1 MPWFYEDYENV
12 AKVGLHVEK
21 VLVEEQTQ
29 YQKLAIYINKYF
41 GKILL
46 LDDRVM
52 FSEKDEFIYHEMITH
67 MPLCTHANPKKVLVI
82 GGGDGGAVREVLK
95 HASVDEV
102 VLCEIDERVVTL
114 CKEHFPSVA
123 CGLSDPRVKII
134 YRDGFKYLQEQ
145 QNYFDLIITDSTDP
159 IGPAENLFKE
169 NYFQLVKKSL
179 KSDGIMVSQSES
191 PWFYADILRKM
202 TKAMCNHYKC
212 VETYIAMVP
221 LYFPGFWT
229 MTFASDVFS
238 LKKFDANK
246 SARIAAL
253 CKYYNPE
260 IHQSALTLPTFA
272 KNIVCNQSL

>member
-1 MPWFYEDYENV
+1 MSWFYEDYENF
-12 AKVGLHVEK
+12 AKVGLRVDE

-29 YQKLAIYINKYF
+29 YQKLVICTNKYF

-67 MPLCTHANPKKVLVI
+67 MPLCTHANSKKVLVI

-95 HASVDEV
+95 HAEIEEV
-102 VLCEIDERVVTL
+102 VLCEIDERVVEL
-114 CKEHFPSVA
+114 CKEHFPA
-123 CGLSDPRVKII
+123 IAYGLDDSRVEVV
-134 YRDGFKYLQEQ
+134 YRDGFKYLQEK

-169 NYFQLVKKSL
+169 NYFKVVKKAL
-179 KSDGIMVSQSES
+179 KPDGIMVSQSES
-191 PWFYADILRKM
+191 PWIYNDILTNM
-202 TKAMCNHYKC
+202 TKAMCNYYKN
-212 VETYIAMVP
+212 VTTYIAMVP

-229 MTFASDVFS
+229 MTFASDAFS
-238 LKKFDANK
+238 LKEFDQDK
-246 SARIAAL
+246 SAKIAAL

-260 IHQSALTLPTFA
+260 IHHGALALPTFA
-272 KNIVCNQSL
+272 KEVVCNQSL